1 MAEISITQT
10 DVENVFGAQFVA
22 QWSSFDQGATTPTAD
37 AARIALA
44 CANGKAWFN
53 GAIGTGPYAVP
64 VSSSDPATDA
74 PDVIDAMATYAG
86 WWLFRSRG
94 INYAKDTLKWMN
106 EHYKRIRFF
115 ASDVRFG
122 RYPLASCALNT
133 NRRQTPFS
141 AGR

>member
-22 QWSSFDQGATTPTAD
+22 QWSSFDQGATAPVADTAQI
-37 AARIALA
+37 ARA
-44 CANGKAWFN
+44 CAWGKTFFN
-53 GAIGTGPYAVP
+53 GLVGTGPYATP
-64 VSSSDPATDA
+64 LSGDDA
-74 PDVIDAMATYAG
+74 VPDVVDAMAVFAG

-94 INYAKDTLKWMN
+94 LNYAKETLTWMQD
-106 EHYKRIRFF
+106 HYKRARQL
-115 ASDVRFG
+115 ASDIRFG
-122 RYPLASCALNT
+122 RYPIACALNT